1 MKSKTKFLL
10 LTLLTSPLAI
20 HAEEAPAP
28 ITSWEWRPLSESAIR
43 AESAKV
49 FGQSGHVEPTRVL
62 SDAQAL
68 EGLWVL
74 GEKIY
79 KVVENGKPVLNIN
92 TQTWSVLPKSVKE
105 ARDLSEWKD
114 PVRIGY
120 VLKAKNLYG
129 MEVINVRYL
138 VQFVPGGKLDG
149 KGAYLAHITV
159 IPSTAEVAWGY
170 TLNIDASAREAL
182 NVGTAEDPV
191 AAFSTDVRVQVKT
204 LLKESVSTLT
214 TFMTGEGK
222 ILPAGFSSAELR

>member
-1 MKSKTKFLL
+1 MKSKAKFLL
-10 LTLLTSPLAI
+10 LTLLISPLTVQ
-20 HAEEAPAP
+20 AESAPAP
-28 ITSWEWRPLSESAIR
+28 ITSWEWRPLSEAATL

-49 FGQSGHVEPTRVL
+49 FASSSHEASVRPFAEA
-62 SDAQAL
+62 DIL
-68 EGLWVL
+68 EDLWVL

-79 KVVENGKPVLNIN
+79 KVVEDGKPVLNIK
-92 TQTWSVLPKSVKE
+92 TQNWSVLPRNVKD
-105 ARDLSEWKD
+105 ARELSEWKN

-129 MEVINVRYL
+129 IEVINVRYL

-159 IPSTAEVAWGY
+159 IPSTAEVSWGY
-170 TLNIDASAREAL
+170 TLNIEASAREAL
-182 NVGTAEDPV
+182 NVGTVEDPI

-222 ILPAGFSSAELR
+222 ILPAGFSTNELQ

>member
-10 LTLLTSPLAI
+10 FTLLSIPFTA
-20 HAEEAPAP
+20 AANEGPAP
-28 ITSWEWRPLSESAIR
+28 ITSWEWRPLSESATL

-49 FGQSGHVEPTRVL
+49 FGESSPKDATPVL
-62 SDAQAL
+62 FENSEL
-68 EGLWVL
+68 EDLWVL

-92 TQTWSVLPKSVKE
+92 TQNWSVLPRNVKE
-105 ARDLSEWKD
+105 ARDLTEWKD

-170 TLNIDASAREAL
+170 TLNIEASAREAL
-182 NVGTAEDPV
+182 NVGTTEDPV

-222 ILPAGFSSAELR
+222 VLPAGFSTAELR

>member
-10 LTLLTSPLAI
+10 LTLLTTPLTV
-20 HAEEAPAP
+20 HAEQEPAP
-28 ITSWEWRPLSESAIR
+28 ITSWEWRPLSESATR
-43 AESAKV
+43 TETAKV
-49 FGQSGHVEPTRVL
+49 FGQSSYEKPARIL
-62 SDAQAL
+62 SDADAL
-68 EGLWVL
+68 EDLWVL

-79 KVVENGKPVLNIN
+79 KVIENGKPVLNISTEN
-92 TQTWSVLPKSVKE
+92 WSVLPRGVKE
-105 ARDLSEWKD
+105 ARDLSEWKE

-138 VQFVPGGKLDG
+138 VQFVPGGKLEG
-149 KGAYLAHITV
+149 KGAYLAHVTV

-170 TLNIDASAREAL
+170 TLNIEASAREAL
-182 NVGTAEDPV
+182 NVGTVEDPI

-222 ILPAGFSSAELR
+222 ILPAGFSTSELR